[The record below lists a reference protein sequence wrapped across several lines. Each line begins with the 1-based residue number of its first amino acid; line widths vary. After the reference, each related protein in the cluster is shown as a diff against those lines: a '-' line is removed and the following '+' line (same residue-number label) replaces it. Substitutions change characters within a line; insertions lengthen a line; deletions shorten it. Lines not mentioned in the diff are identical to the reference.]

1 MLVALT
7 KVCLH
12 FRINFVVKY
21 CMINAAPEEAKAINS
36 MNSSQSIIEMG
47 LNWYCILLMCWFH
60 MKKNIREPR
69 NAGCKELKPVY
80 DDILSDCDYLH
91 YSTNMAVFEE
101 RKFEVLK

>member
-1 MLVALT
+1 
-7 KVCLH
+7 
-12 FRINFVVKY
+12 
-21 CMINAAPEEAKAINS
+21 MINAAPEEAKAINS